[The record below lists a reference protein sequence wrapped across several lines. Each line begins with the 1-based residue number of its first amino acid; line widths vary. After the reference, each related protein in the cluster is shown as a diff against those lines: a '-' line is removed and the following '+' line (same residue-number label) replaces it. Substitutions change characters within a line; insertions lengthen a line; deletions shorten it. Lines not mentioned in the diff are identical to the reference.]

1 MRDAE
6 HQWERRARACVCA
19 FNAWLAGEQDL
30 SARRYAESVWPTVTS
45 ACDALT
51 DMRNMRT
58 TDRPTFPLERN
69 VKDFIEKRPL
79 PWPCTLMASVLMQY
93 IPLFRVVF
101 QSAWCTVKCYCENIA
116 LSFHLIMCN
125 VGCPMKSLDMHGG
138 VMCVMQP
145 WPAKVLSCLVNT
157 SRCLQQNKW
166 NLW

>member
-6 HQWERRARACVCA
+6 HRWERRERACVR
-19 FNAWLAGEQDL
+19 L
-30 SARRYAESVWPTVTS
+30 SRDSRGSRIWARYAESVWTTVTS

-58 TDRPTFPLERN
+58 TDRPTFSLERN
-69 VKDFIEKRPL
+69 VKDFIEIRPL
-79 PWPCTLMASVLMQY
+79 RWPCTLMASALMQY
-93 IPLFRVVF
+93 IPLFRVVS
-101 QSAWCTVKCYCENIA
+101 QSAWCTVKCYNENIT
-116 LSFHLIMCN
+116 LGFNLIMCN
-125 VGCPMKSLDMHGG
+125 VGRPMKSLDMHGG

-166 NLW
+166 NPW